1 MLATDSQS
9 SAGDRAEPMAEP
21 IVWSGFKPSRS
32 ALIAAI
38 LLFFIALCVGC
49 SSANMIRSGSVS
61 QSSSGSGTGSG
72 SQSGSGSSSAGSG
85 SGAAQT
91 PLALSPASTTVQAW
105 QTIQF
110 SLSGQSSDATCT
122 WTTSSAAILAPVGP
136 EEFQG
141 RQAGNATIS
150 VSCGTQSTQAIVTV
164 IQQAASGPITI
175 TAGGAYSG
183 SWISND
189 PNTPAITIATDDP
202 VTIQD
207 STISGRG
214 TLIRVSGVS
223 TGANVTIENVTGTGL
238 DPEVAGAER
247 GAFVFA
253 TKINS
258 LIVRNCTMT
267 GVSFGV
273 DAASSTV
280 STLQILNNKAINLE
294 DRASDGQ
301 GGFEAKEPYP
311 GHFVIL
317 NSIAAPKG
325 AEIGWNQV
333 VQTPGQSSTTDVI
346 NIYRSQGSAS
356 QPIRVHDNYIEGDS
370 SPLAPT
376 GFSGVA
382 IIADGAKAAP
392 VTAFARFENNEVVH
406 TAGTG
411 IAIANGHDVTVT
423 GNRVV
428 SCGQDA
434 SGHWFAASFA
444 LGVYLWDAYGSGPSR
459 YYNNTVTGTAGGLVR
474 PNASG
479 SPMAADAWASGL
491 SVTYPGNWMA
501 GDDFT
506 DPCFVNGQLNLAAED
521 AERNYWT
528 TKVTNAGEQI
538 GDQHNIGQ

>member
-1 MLATDSQS
+1 
-9 SAGDRAEPMAEP
+9 
-21 IVWSGFKPSRS
+21 
-32 ALIAAI
+32 
-38 LLFFIALCVGC
+38 
-49 SSANMIRSGSVS
+49 MIRSGSSS
-61 QSSSGSGTGSG
+61 QASSGSGANSGSGSGSSSGSGSDSGSSSTGSG
-72 SQSGSGSSSAGSG
+72 SQSGSG
-85 SGAAQT
+85 AAQA
-91 PLALSPASTTVQAW
+91 PLALSPAGTTIQAW

-110 SLSGQSSDATCT
+110 SLSGQAGDATCA
-122 WTTSSAAILAPVGP
+122 WTTSSPTILAPVGQ

-141 RQAGNATIS
+141 LQAGNATVS
-150 VSCGTQSTQAIVTV
+150 VTCGTQRTQAIVTV
-164 IQQAASGPITI
+164 IPQAASGPITI

-189 PNTPAITIATDDP
+189 PNTPAITIATDAP

-207 STISGRG
+207 STVSGNG

-223 TGANVTIENVTGTGL
+223 TGANVTIDNVTGTGL
-238 DPEVAGAER
+238 DPQVAGVER

-253 TKINS
+253 TKINF
-258 LIVRNCTMT
+258 LVVRNCTMT

-280 STLQILNNKAINLE
+280 STLQILNNKAVNLE

-311 GHFVIL
+311 GHFIIL
-317 NSIAAPKG
+317 NGIVAPEG

-382 IIADGAKAAP
+382 IIADGAKTAP
-392 VTAFARFENNEVVH
+392 VTAFARFENNQVVH

-411 IAIANGHDVTVT
+411 IAIANGHDVTVI

-434 SGHWFAASFA
+434 SGQWFAASFA
-444 LGVYLWDAYGSGPSR
+444 LGVYLWDAYGSGPSL
-459 YYNNTVTGTAGGLVR
+459 YYNNAVTATAGGFVR
-474 PNASG
+474 PNSAG
-479 SPMAADAWASGL
+479 APMAADAWASSL

-501 GDDFT
+501 GNDFT

-521 AERNYWT
+521 AERNYWA
-528 TKVTNAGEQI
+528 TKVANAGEQI
-538 GDQHNIGQ
+538 GDQHNIAQ